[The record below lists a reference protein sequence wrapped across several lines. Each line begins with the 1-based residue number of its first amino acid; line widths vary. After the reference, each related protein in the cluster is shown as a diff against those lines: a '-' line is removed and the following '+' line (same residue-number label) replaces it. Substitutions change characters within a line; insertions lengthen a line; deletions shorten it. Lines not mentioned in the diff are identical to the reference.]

1 MLKLTAQLQHY
12 AWGDTTSIA
21 SLQGREPSGQPEA
34 EAWFGAH
41 SSAPAETPDGPLDQV
56 IAAAPDAMLG
66 DETAAEFGGRLPFL
80 VKLLAASCA
89 LSIQAHPSL
98 DQAREGWAREEAAGV
113 PLDAPSRNYKDT
125 NHKPEILVALTPF
138 EAMAGFR
145 PLGDTAALL
154 RSFHIPELDRAADTL
169 ADTSIDERDRL
180 RSVLTGWLAL
190 ADPTTL
196 VGAVVTRAAE
206 LSDPV
211 SRNIITISQT
221 FPGDRGILAALLL
234 NHIELAPGEALFL
247 PAGNLHAYLGGFGV
261 EVMANS
267 DNVLR
272 GGLTAKHI
280 DVPELERVLVF
291 DTLADPR
298 MQPARQHHGPYEV
311 QHFDVPV
318 PDFAVSRVT
327 GAAGTARAHTL
338 AGGMSF
344 GGGVPR
350 IVLNV
355 GEAITL
361 RSSSSKMNTDAS
373 TLSAASSVELGP
385 GEAAFIGANEGAVD
399 ILVGGT
405 EFFIV
410 TPG

>member
-1 MLKLTAQLQHY
+1 
-12 AWGDTTSIA
+12 
-21 SLQGREPSGQPEA
+21 
-34 EAWFGAH
+34 
-41 SSAPAETPDGPLDQV
+41 
-56 IAAAPDAMLG
+56 
-66 DETAAEFGGRLPFL
+66 
-80 VKLLAASCA
+80 
-89 LSIQAHPSL
+89 
-98 DQAREGWAREEAAGV
+98 
-113 PLDAPSRNYKDT
+113 
-125 NHKPEILVALTPF
+125 
-138 EAMAGFR
+138 
-145 PLGDTAALL
+145 
-154 RSFHIPELDRAADTL
+154 
-169 ADTSIDERDRL
+169 
-180 RSVLTGWLAL
+180 
-190 ADPTTL
+190 
-196 VGAVVTRAAE
+196 
-206 LSDPV
+206 
-211 SRNIITISQT
+211 
-221 FPGDRGILAALLL
+221 
-234 NHIELAPGEALFL
+234 
-247 PAGNLHAYLGGFGV
+247 
-261 EVMANS
+261 MANS

-355 GEAITL
+355 GEPITL

-385 GEAAFIGANEGAVD
+385 GEAAFIGANESVD